1 MHSSKDRKMAEVEI
15 GGATIKGGKLMLI
28 IPLLGTLGGGAWA
41 GFEIYKDYMD
51 MKEIVQEIDIDAI
64 KAENEL
70 VLTKLEDAIVY
81 TRDIK
86 NNLRDDLF
94 KLESRLIEENQMTEE
109 ERYVWP
115 NNKLIALSSAS
126 YKFEYLYK
134 LYNQFE
140 FLIAAE
146 QQKDK
151 ASRCIM
157 QYSYDCAPKQLYDEN
172 LINQAKAT
180 MSQSQFERE
189 FGAIFTDDSS
199 GYFKTSKRKTRI
211 HKTFNN

>member
-94 KLESRLIEENQMTEE
+94 KLEGYIDKLEKKIETPSERIKATQSSIDLVLEDVLNQMNELQKDVTSAIREVETLNRETEKDVRDTMREVENRIEEDMTKLEDKLN
-109 ERYVWP
+109 ER
-115 NNKLIALSSAS
+115 LQEALDNPLA
-126 YKFEYLYK
+126 
-134 LYNQFE
+134 
-140 FLIAAE
+140 
-146 QQKDK
+146 D
-151 ASRCIM
+151 
-157 QYSYDCAPKQLYDEN
+157 
-172 LINQAKAT
+172 
-180 MSQSQFERE
+180 
-189 FGAIFTDDSS
+189 
-199 GYFKTSKRKTRI
+199 
-211 HKTFNN
+211 

>member
-94 KLESRLIEENQMTEE
+94 KLEGYIDKLEKKIETSSERIKATQSSIDLVLEDVLNQMNELQKDVTSAIREVETLNRETEKDVRDTMREVENRIEEDMTKLEDKLN
-109 ERYVWP
+109 ER
-115 NNKLIALSSAS
+115 LQEALDNPLA
-126 YKFEYLYK
+126 
-134 LYNQFE
+134 
-140 FLIAAE
+140 
-146 QQKDK
+146 D
-151 ASRCIM
+151 
-157 QYSYDCAPKQLYDEN
+157 
-172 LINQAKAT
+172 
-180 MSQSQFERE
+180 
-189 FGAIFTDDSS
+189 
-199 GYFKTSKRKTRI
+199 
-211 HKTFNN
+211 